1 MPEDQSTRDRVRAL
15 VREVL
20 AHALPEDE
28 AGDAAAEQRTTP
40 QRADEPRSA
49 APPDAAR
56 DSTAST
62 RAAPHTPAHSSS
74 INVTTPERARA
85 VAVAPEPARAG
96 DADAVARDESSKSVI
111 TEADVRD
118 LPEGARLRVAETAR
132 LTPLAADIVRER
144 RIELV
149 RRTPRRGSRAHKTIA
164 VGADHGGYRM
174 KEELKALLA
183 ELGHQARD
191 FGTHSTDAVDY
202 PDFAH
207 AVARAVSEGAAD
219 LGVVID
225 GAGVGSAMTANK
237 VPGVR
242 AAACYSEKVARNSR
256 EHNDAN
262 VLTLGSGVIT
272 SEEMRAIVTV
282 WLSTEITEDRHKK
295 RVAKI
300 DAVER
305 QYR

>member
-1 MPEDQSTRDRVRAL
+1 MPEDRETRDRVRAL

-20 AHALPEDE
+20 KNATP
-28 AGDAAAEQRTTP
+28 AEE
-40 QRADEPRSA
+40 ADESA
-49 APPDAAR
+49 APAH
-56 DSTAST
+56 
-62 RAAPHTPAHSSS
+62 APVEPSRPPAE
-74 INVTTPERARA
+74 P
-85 VAVAPEPARAG
+85 PARARVVEVAAPAAPPR
-96 DADAVARDESSKSVI
+96 DEPEFARDESSKAII
-111 TEADVRD
+111 TETDVRG
-118 LPEGARLRVAETAR
+118 LAEGSRLRVAEGAR

-149 RRTPRRGSRAHKTIA
+149 RRRPRRGARAEKIIA

-174 KEELKALLA
+174 KEELKKLLA
-183 ELGHQARD
+183 ELGHRVRD
-191 FGTHSTDAVDY
+191 FGTDSTEAVDY

-207 AVARAVSEGAAD
+207 AVARAVSTGEAD
-219 LGVVID
+219 LGVVVD

-242 AAACYSEKVARNSR
+242 AAACYDAKVARNSR

-262 VLTLGSGVIT
+262 VLTLGSGAINA
-272 SEEMRAIVTV
+272 EQMREIVTV
-282 WLSTEITEDRHKK
+282 WLSADITEDRHKR

-300 DAVER
+300 EAVER